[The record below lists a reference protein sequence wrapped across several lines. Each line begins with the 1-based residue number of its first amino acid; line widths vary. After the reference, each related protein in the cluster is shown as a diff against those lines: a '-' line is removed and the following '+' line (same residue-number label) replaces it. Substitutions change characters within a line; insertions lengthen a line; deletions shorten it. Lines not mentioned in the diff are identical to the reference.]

1 MKRLLKRA
9 GIAAIC
15 AFTARAV
22 VAQETVAVDDGVIA
36 EAPPVPTTE
45 EVVPEDKPLAPK
57 NPYSAIV
64 ARNPFGLKPEPPPP
78 EPPAPQPTVST
89 TALKLTGVTTLLGG
103 KRAMFVVEEP
113 GKTNL
118 VSDLVREGDWDT
130 YITNLQ
136 VLKIDERAGAVNV
149 VYGGKELALNFKDN
163 GIKPPTGPAPVPVP
177 GAGAPGVGGRPGAIP
192 GAPPPITVG
201 AVIPGAP
208 VNVSQPVTTGQP
220 VGSGLRQVPSR
231 PSRMPA
237 GGMPTAAAEI
247 PTMTPDQ
254 QALAMKAQEILAR
267 QQGVA
272 LPPTPPIPGIDFPP
286 GPGAGGFPM
295 PPGGPPMPGT
305 Q

>member
-1 MKRLLKRA
+1 MQRLFVRA

-15 AFTARAV
+15 AQ
-22 VAQETVAVDDGVIA
+22 VAGGGIS
-36 EAPPVPTTE
+36 PVPEPVTVNDPAGVAGPTTVE
-45 EVVPEDKPLAPK
+45 IQSATLPGTAK
-57 NPYSAIV
+57 NPYFSIV

-78 EPPAPQPTVST
+78 EPPPPQPTVSP

-113 GKTNL
+113 GKSNI

-163 GIKPPTGPAPVPVP
+163 GIQPPAAPMP
-177 GAGAPGVGGRPGAIP
+177 APGVVVPGGANRPGVVSVSRPSTTVRAMNP
-192 GAPPPITVG
+192 GG
-201 AVIPGAP
+201 AVNAGAAMYA
-208 VNVSQPVTTGQP
+208 GQP
-220 VGSGLRQVPSR
+220 GGSGLRQVPSR
-231 PSRMPA
+231 PSRLPA
-237 GGMPTAAAEI
+237 GGQDDSDPALM
-247 PTMTPDQ
+247 MTPDQ
-254 QALAMKAQEILAR
+254 QALAMKAQEIIAR
-267 QQGVA
+267 QQGVS

-295 PPGGPPMPGT
+295 PPGGLSFPET